1 MMALNLLY
9 SPMAL
14 GRRLCFIIGMLI
26 AWPALVPAQDVAIR
40 AFNVVVKVHPYLYLE
55 IGTAGAIVDQ
65 ISFRVAGLPGTG
77 PVRGESTGK
86 YPVPVV
92 GDGMLA
98 AAGTVNLIADANQPL
113 MDGMGHQIP
122 FSQISWQGSGD
133 VPSGQYSGSPQQII
147 LQQSAHKGRLKLS
160 GAMAFFYKNT
170 QFFPAGIYS
179 GRVIYTL
186 SAP

>member
-1 MMALNLLY
+1 MAVNL
-9 SPMAL
+9 PGATKAV
-14 GRRLCFIIGMLI
+14 GRRLCFIIGLLI
-26 AWPALVPAQDVAIR
+26 AWPAVAPAQDVAIR
-40 AFNVVVKVHPYLYLE
+40 PFNVVVKVHPYLYLE

-98 AAGTVNLIADANQPL
+98 SAGTVNLIADASQPL
-113 MDGMGHQIP
+113 TDGMGNQIP

-133 VPSGQYSGSPQQII
+133 VPSGQYSGSHQQII
-147 LQQSAHKGRLKLS
+147 LRQSAHKGRMKLS
-160 GAMAFFYKNT
+160 GAMAFFYNNT

-179 GRVIYTL
+179 GRVVYTL